1 MVYNKEVLRRTE
13 KRKGRCIR
21 MNTFEKV
28 KKMLAEQLNIDE
40 NKITMDSEII
50 ADLKADSLDMFQM
63 LMSLEEEFG
72 ITVPDEKAG
81 ELKKVSDIVA
91 FIDSLQK

>member
-1 MVYNKEVLRRTE
+1 
-13 KRKGRCIR
+13 

-91 FIDSLQK
+91 SIDSLQK

>member
-1 MVYNKEVLRRTE
+1 
-13 KRKGRCIR
+13 

>member
-1 MVYNKEVLRRTE
+1 
-13 KRKGRCIR
+13 

-50 ADLKADSLDMFQM
+50 ADLKADYLDMFQM

>member
-1 MVYNKEVLRRTE
+1 
-13 KRKGRCIR
+13 

-50 ADLKADSLDMFQM
+50 ADLKVDSLDMFQM

>member
-1 MVYNKEVLRRTE
+1 
-13 KRKGRCIR
+13 

-28 KKMLAEQLNIDE
+28 KNMLAEQLNIDE